1 MNFKIA
7 PFLWDVLKMNASH
20 AEVSKLPRAF
30 VFKMKNNETP
40 NSAYS
45 TFNLMNKRM
54 TLAL

>member
-7 PFLWDVLKMNASH
+7 PFLWDVLKMKASH

-30 VFKMKNNETP
+30 VFEMKNNETP

-45 TFNLMNKRM
+45 TFNLVNKRM